1 MKTVLA
7 VLIVVA
13 MFCAIYFALTYIS
26 GKCLKKKGESQK
38 AQEDAKAMPKRKEEG
53 TRQEVHEVVHET
65 VHAMPN
71 KQTDKPLN
79 QPES

>member
-26 GKCLKKKGESQK
+26 GKCLKKGESQK

-53 TRQEVHEVVHET
+53 TREKVHEVVHET

-71 KQTDKPLN
+71 KQADKPSD
-79 QPES
+79 QPQS

>member
-13 MFCAIYFALTYIS
+13 LFCAIYFALTYIS
-26 GKCLKKKGESQK
+26 GKCLKKKGELQK

-53 TRQEVHEVVHET
+53 TCEEVHEVVHET

-71 KQTDKPLN
+71 KQADKPSD
-79 QPES
+79 QPQS

>member
-13 MFCAIYFALTYIS
+13 LFCAIYFALTYIS

-38 AQEDAKAMPKRKEEG
+38 AQEVVKAMPKRKEEG
-53 TRQEVHEVVHET
+53 TREEVHEVVHET

-71 KQTDKPLN
+71 KQTDKPTD
-79 QPES
+79 QPQS

>member
-13 MFCAIYFALTYIS
+13 LFCAIYFALTYIS
-26 GKCLKKKGESQK
+26 GKCLRKKGESQK

-53 TRQEVHEVVHET
+53 TREEVHEVVHET
-65 VHAMPN
+65 VHAMQN
-71 KQTDKPLN
+71 KQADKPSN
-79 QPES
+79 QPQS

>member
-13 MFCAIYFALTYIS
+13 LFCAIYFVLTYIS

-53 TRQEVHEVVHET
+53 TREEVHEVVHET

-71 KQTDKPLN
+71 KQTDKPSD
-79 QPES
+79 QPQS